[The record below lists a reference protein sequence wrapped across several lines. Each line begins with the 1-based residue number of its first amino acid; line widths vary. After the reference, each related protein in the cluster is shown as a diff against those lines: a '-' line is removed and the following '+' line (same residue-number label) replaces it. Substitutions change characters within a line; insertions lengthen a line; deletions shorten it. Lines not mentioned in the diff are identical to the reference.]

1 MVQNVMCRLV
11 LANGWFSA
19 FPRLS
24 PPMVTSQFVR
34 RQTWKWSRTGPQG
47 RLSGADRDPA
57 APVGKSR
64 AEVTAARCPAP
75 PGLCSLLLPFF
86 LLSCHTKA
94 RHFPPNLSLNS
105 RLVCLPEPPVFGSAG
120 GRAGVGPD
128 AGGGQAG
135 LTRLACILFLTLT
148 N

>member
-1 MVQNVMCRLV
+1 MCRLLLV
-11 LANGWFSA
+11 NGWLF
-19 FPRLS
+19 RIS
-24 PPMVTSQFVR
+24 PAEP
-34 RQTWKWSRTGPQG
+34 TGGYQPVCKTTNLEMEPQG